1 LKNMN
6 KVLTTAAALTAGLA
20 LLAAPA
26 SAITPKHTPTI
37 GSTVTIQTIPGA
49 SSSYSV
55 TLLQVYTTELYG
67 GGPYGSHPVIVRV
80 RLSNTGS
87 TALDQDPQQ
96 DSAILLL
103 GHDYPT
109 SPIVEYHQSGWPWPV
124 WQLTTDY
131 LSNTGA
137 GFLDSTRVGGVG
149 LVGCPTPTSLYPN
162 LYESISNVRTFG
174 PIRLIRRSAAETCVV
189 FSLPRK
195 LDRTTM
201 KFCWTPDAG
210 KPRHQPT
217 YCWTFDNYK
226 PAAF

>member
-1 LKNMN
+1 MN
-6 KVLTTAAALTAGLA
+6 KVLTTTAALIAGLA

-26 SAITPKHTPTI
+26 GANTPTHTPTI
-37 GSTVTIQTIPGA
+37 GSTLTIQTVPHVSG
-49 SSSYSV
+49 SYSI

-80 RLSNTGS
+80 RLSDTGATS
-87 TALDQDPQQ
+87 LDQDPQQ
-96 DSAILLL
+96 DSAVLLL

-109 SPIVEYHQSGWPWPV
+109 SPIVQYDQSGWPWPV

-131 LSNTGA
+131 LSNTGT
-137 GFLDSTRVGGVG
+137 GFLDSVRAGGAG
-149 LVGCPTPTSLYPN
+149 LEGCPAATSLYPN

-174 PIRLIRRSAAETCVV
+174 PIKLVRRSEAETCVV
-189 FSLPRK
+189 FSLPPN

-210 KPRHQPT
+210 EPLRLPT
-217 YCWTFDNYK
+217 YCWTFDNDE
-226 PAAF
+226 PTAF